1 MSVYLISINLLN
13 IAPLQRHQQIA
24 EELVHAA
31 LARGS
36 MDNVTCI
43 VVKLTG
49 YISKQLL
56 KENCENRSDN
66 VGFDPLSLVNPNS
79 SKTHFSNAISPLI
92 SPTTVNMMHG
102 QQTQV
107 TILCIIFIS
116 FTSISHVFLAE
127 YMLT

>member
-1 MSVYLISINLLN
+1 MSVYEISINLLK
-13 IAPLQRHQQIA
+13 IAPSQRHQQIA

-49 YISKQLL
+49 YVSKQLL

-66 VGFDPLSLVNPNS
+66 AGLDSLSLLNPNS
-79 SKTHFSNAISPLI
+79 SKTYFSNAISPSN

-102 QQTQV
+102 QQAQV
-107 TILCIIFIS
+107 ILLCIIFIS
-116 FTSISHVFLAE
+116 FSHAFLAE